1 MRRSTVILWL
11 LVVFASGTTVGV
23 ATYRYYTRDL
33 HTQEARPSRDQ
44 IRKEYLGKLR
54 DRVGASEDQIARII
68 VLLDEGRAA
77 SDARR
82 HAYDADMKAIQ
93 DDTREKIRALL
104 TPEQLSRYELWREER
119 KREREKHDRERKER
133 EKAR

>member
-23 ATYRYYTRDL
+23 ATYRYFTRDM
-33 HTQEARPSRDQ
+33 QAPESRPSRDQ
-44 IRKEYLGKLR
+44 VRQEYLGKLR
-54 DRVGASEDQIARII
+54 DRVGVSEDQIARI
-68 VLLDEGRAA
+68 VALLDEGRAA

-82 HAYDADMKAIQ
+82 HSYDADMKAIQ

-104 TPEQLSRYELWREER
+104 SPEQLSRYETWREER